1 MKIVHKPVHEVR
13 LLRKTSCEA
22 CMKSKNGAKYYLLR
36 CMLGVA
42 HLIRTLFC
50 GFFFLRELIFADRGQ
65 SAKFAKIRT
74 RKIFMLHDN
83 ICKQN
88 RVDLRKRHLICICK
102 DNTLRNLRR
111 ITPLLIQQSSFIVQ
125 TRQTSCPFSPF
136 FYCCIEI
143 ERSSYILKDIIL
155 AQ

>member
-22 CMKSKNGAKYYLLR
+22 CMKSKNGAKYYFLR

-83 ICKQN
+83 ICK
-88 RVDLRKRHLICICK
+88 
-102 DNTLRNLRR
+102 
-111 ITPLLIQQSSFIVQ
+111 
-125 TRQTSCPFSPF
+125 
-136 FYCCIEI
+136 
-143 ERSSYILKDIIL
+143 
-155 AQ
+155 